1 MNRSTLFTR
10 ARNGVVLFTLGT
22 GAALAQGG
30 PSFNTATAE
39 GYITAGIAAIGAI
52 GVLMLAARVVKR
64 VWRMIG

>member
-1 MNRSTLFTR
+1 MNRNNLLSR
-10 ARNGVVLFTLGT
+10 ARAVVVLFILGT
-22 GAALAQGG
+22 GAALAQG
-30 PSFNTATAE
+30 PSFDTATAE